1 MGCCLCRP
9 FEDPVWFTYY
19 GPIYQPEAV
28 EAINAAV
35 ADHLQEIGTAPR
47 IPIRRAV
54 AAPLRIPVALNTPC
68 IIGTDA
74 VLGICFS
81 ANEPGVLTVQT
92 DTSSNSFNYN
102 PGSHQK
108 IEFERP
114 QEETI
119 SVKFGFNSV
128 GGVTARMYTVR
139 LAGNGESLII
149 DDKIVIDG
157 VVSTISKVYRQQD
170 DNGTGEGFS
179 EGLCLICCA
188 EMATVVVFPC
198 RHCCM
203 CRSCSDR
210 FATLSSHCPFCRAAV
225 TELIECVVENETQ

>member
-9 FEDPVWFTYY
+9 FEDPVWFSYY
-19 GPIYQPEAV
+19 GPIHQPDAV

-35 ADHLQEIGTAPR
+35 AEHLQEIGAGPR

-54 AAPLRIPVALNTPC
+54 AAPLRVPVALNNPC
-68 IIGTDA
+68 LTGSDT
-74 VLGICFS
+74 LLTLHFS
-81 ANEPGVLTVQT
+81 ANEPGVVTIQT
-92 DTSSNSFNYN
+92 DTSLNSFNYD
-102 PGSHQK
+102 PQSQQQ
-108 IEFERP
+108 IDFERP
-114 QEETI
+114 QEDIITI
-119 SVKFGFNSV
+119 KFGFDSI
-128 GGVTARMYTVR
+128 GGVTARMYTVKISS
-139 LAGNGESLII
+139 NNESVIT
-149 DDKIVIDG
+149 DDKVVIDG

-170 DNGTGEGFS
+170 DNGSGEGFS

-188 EMATVVVFPC
+188 ETATVVVFPC

-225 TELIECVVENETQ
+225 TELIECVAEGQSQ